1 MGFIDEP
8 NRKVRAMKKRKEYLT
23 VAEFA
28 AAAGVS
34 KQYIYKQL
42 NQKSTKLNNYCSTI
56 GNKKMIEKS
65 ALSDIFGVE
74 DFNQVEQQLNN
85 NLDGAAYDD
94 TLLQSL
100 IEQLAEKDRQ
110 LKEKDKQIEQ
120 LLKLHDQQQQ
130 LTLQSQNL
138 LAASPSS
145 KEDDKFDGEL
155 TEEERAEAEAF
166 FQKVNEAAQKKEK
179 ELEELR
185 AFKREHGQ
193 KRKIF
198 TKFFK

>member
-1 MGFIDEP
+1 
-8 NRKVRAMKKRKEYLT
+8 MKSKEYLT

-34 KQYIYKQL
+34 KQAVYQRMKGSLKPFVQVVKG
-42 NQKSTKLNNYCSTI
+42 QKFI
-56 GNKKMIEKS
+56 HIS
-65 ALSDIFGVE
+65 ALNDIFKNSDNK
-74 DFNQVEQQLNN
+74 DFQSALNKGETKV
-85 NLDGAAYDD
+85 NLAGAAYDD
-94 TLLQSL
+94 TLIQALK
-100 IEQLAEKDRQ
+100 EQLAEKDRQ

-120 LLKLHDQQQQ
+120 LLKLNDQQQQ

-138 LAASPSS
+138 LLASSLSS
-145 KEDDKFDGEL
+145 KEDNAKEDDKFDGEL
-155 TEEERAEAEAF
+155 TEEEKAEAEAF

-185 AFKREHGQ
+185 AFKREHQQ
-193 KRKIF
+193 KRNIF

>member
-1 MGFIDEP
+1 
-8 NRKVRAMKKRKEYLT
+8 MKKRKEYLT

-28 AAAGVS
+28 DAAGVS

-85 NLDGAAYDD
+85 KVETKVNLDDGAYDD
-94 TLLQSL
+94 TLIQALK
-100 IEQLAEKDRQ
+100 EQLKEKDRQ
-110 LKEKDKQIEQ
+110 LAEKDKQIEQ
-120 LLKLHDQQQQ
+120 LLKLNDQQQQ
-130 LTLQSQNL
+130 LTLQAQTL
-138 LAASPSS
+138 LISS
-145 KEDDKFDGEL
+145 SNTVETDKDSDYDGTLTPKEQAN
-155 TEEERAEAEAF
+155 AEDF
-166 FQKVNEAAQKKEK
+166 FQIAKEKSIQKEK

-185 AFKREHGQ
+185 AFKREHEQ
-193 KRKIF
+193 KRNIF